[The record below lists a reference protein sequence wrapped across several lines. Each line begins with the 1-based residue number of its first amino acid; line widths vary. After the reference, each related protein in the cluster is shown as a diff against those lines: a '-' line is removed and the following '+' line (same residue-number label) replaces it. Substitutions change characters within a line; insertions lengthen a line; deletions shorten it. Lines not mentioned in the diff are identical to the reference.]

1 MECPVGFRGNAI
13 FEFYKKQG
21 LDLRADQKKV
31 PNNNHENLVRFL
43 SKCTLAGLLCSRM
56 LNFAAGPRRPPLQPA
71 APPPTPTPRR
81 DRGGI
86 ALGWSQPPHA
96 ARQPPALSL
105 PRPLNNSMCTGHSRA
120 FRAGFAH
127 SGRTGNTAYQAWY
140 LTVESQYERRAY
152 ADARSHGTGRG
163 GHLFQ

>member
-1 MECPVGFRGNAI
+1 MEWPVGFSGNAI

-21 LDLRADQKKV
+21 LDLRADLKKV
-31 PNNNHENLVRFL
+31 PNNNHEYLVHFL
-43 SKCTLAGLLCSRM
+43 SNCTLAGLLCSRM
-56 LNFAAGPRRPPLQPA
+56 LNCCRSPRRPPLQPA
-71 APPPTPTPRR
+71 PPPPPPTPQR
-81 DRGGI
+81 DRGGV
-86 ALGWSQPPHA
+86 ALGCRPS
-96 ARQPPALSL
+96 RQPPALSL
-105 PRPLNNSMCTGHSRA
+105 PHPLNNSMCTGHSCA

-152 ADARSHGTGRG
+152 ADACSHGTGRG